1 MSDYTATLKDGSE
14 IYVPQWNATVAY
26 TNLTRCTE
34 VIGIDAL
41 VNIAQDNVPAVVLAL
56 ATAKDADI
64 ASQLLKHMVCE
75 ARMNGDKIMPN
86 TFDELFKGRIYM
98 AAEIFNHVIIAQY
111 KDFFVQGLE
120 EANSL

>member
-1 MSDYTATLKDGSE
+1 MADYTATLKDGSE
-14 IYVPQWNATVAY
+14 IYVPTWNATVAY

-86 TFDELFKGRIYM
+86 SFDETFKDQMYK
-98 AAEIFNHVIIAQY
+98 AAEIFNHVIMAQY

-120 EANSL
+120 EANSQ